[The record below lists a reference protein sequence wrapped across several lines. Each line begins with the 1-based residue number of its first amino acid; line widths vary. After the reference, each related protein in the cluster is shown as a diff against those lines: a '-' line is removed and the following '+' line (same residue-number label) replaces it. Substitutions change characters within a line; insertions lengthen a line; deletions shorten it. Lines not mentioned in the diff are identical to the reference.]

1 MAYINF
7 DSTRPFDVIPLGRI
21 AIDFNPIDYFKP
33 WKECSTFKNM
43 WEVRLPISR

>member
-21 AIDFNPIDYFKP
+21 LNRGRNAVHL
-33 WKECSTFKNM
+33 KNM